1 MNKSLF
7 FLIAV
12 SVFTVTVESRSLDGA
27 KPRLNFNNL
36 NTLLKDPNFQN
47 HISNGIDLLAD
58 LSQTLKNDVP
68 KVVMPKVEMP
78 KIEMPK
84 LDAENVEM
92 PTLNLLSNM
101 SDADFQDLIGLLQVN
116 IEFFINKANISSV
129 VKDQLITVLPL
140 VLNSKTAAEAF
151 GHIEP
156 LVLTGLGVFFQD
168 VSIVFDQYPYV
179 AAGKKFVELYF
190 ASPEAPEFLKD
201 PATQA
206 MVLAYI
212 DTAFRQENLND
223 IINKIYGDVNA
234 YLQIALAQQIK
245 PLIQQNIPDLYLL
258 IENESD
264 ITSVLNI
271 VYSYVVTNAVTLY
284 TQVIQLVGSTEQVGN
299 IMSLMSKMRL

>member
-68 KVVMPKVEMP
+68 KVVMPKIEMP

-116 IEFFINKANISSV
+116 IEFFINKANISSI
-129 VKDQLITVLPL
+129 VKGI
-140 VLNSKTAAEAF
+140 F
-151 GHIEP
+151 
-156 LVLTGLGVFFQD
+156 LGQ
-168 VSIVFDQYPYV
+168 
-179 AAGKKFVELYF
+179 
-190 ASPEAPEFLKD
+190 
-201 PATQA
+201 
-206 MVLAYI
+206 
-212 DTAFRQENLND
+212 
-223 IINKIYGDVNA
+223 
-234 YLQIALAQQIK
+234 
-245 PLIQQNIPDLYLL
+245 
-258 IENESD
+258 
-264 ITSVLNI
+264 
-271 VYSYVVTNAVTLY
+271 
-284 TQVIQLVGSTEQVGN
+284 
-299 IMSLMSKMRL
+299 

>member
-78 KIEMPK
+78 KIEMLK

-284 TQVIQLVGSTEQVGN
+284 TQVIQLVGSTEQVEN

>member
-68 KVVMPKVEMP
+68 KVVMPK
-78 KIEMPK
+78 IEMPK

-116 IEFFINKANISSV
+116 IEFFINKANISSI

-223 IINKIYGDVNA
+223 VINKIYGDVNA

-299 IMSLMSKMRL
+299 IMSLMSKMRF

>member
-68 KVVMPKVEMP
+68 KVVMPKIEMP

-116 IEFFINKANISSV
+116 IEFFINKANISSI

-223 IINKIYGDVNA
+223 VINKIYGDVNA

-299 IMSLMSKMRL
+299 IMSLMSKMRF

>member
-78 KIEMPK
+78 KIEMLK

-101 SDADFQDLIGLLQVN
+101 SDADFKDLIGLLQVN

-284 TQVIQLVGSTEQVGN
+284 TQVIQLVGSTEQVEN

>member
-36 NTLLKDPNFQN
+36 NTLLKDPKFQN

-78 KIEMPK
+78 KIEMLK

-284 TQVIQLVGSTEQVGN
+284 TQVIQLVGSTEQVEN

>member
-1 MNKSLF
+1 MNRSLF

-78 KIEMPK
+78 KLE
-84 LDAENVEM
+84 AENVEM

-116 IEFFINKANISSV
+116 IEFFINKANISSI
-129 VKDQLITVLPL
+129 VKDQLITVLPQ

-223 IINKIYGDVNA
+223 VINKIYGDVNA

-245 PLIQQNIPDLYLL
+245 PLVQQNIPDLYLL

-271 VYSYVVTNAVTLY
+271 AYSYVVTNAVTLY

-299 IMSLMSKMRL
+299 IMSLMSKMRF

>member
-78 KIEMPK
+78 KIEMLK

-101 SDADFQDLIGLLQVN
+101 SDADFKDLIGLLQVN

-223 IINKIYGDVNA
+223 VINKIYGDVNA

-299 IMSLMSKMRL
+299 IMSLMSKMRF